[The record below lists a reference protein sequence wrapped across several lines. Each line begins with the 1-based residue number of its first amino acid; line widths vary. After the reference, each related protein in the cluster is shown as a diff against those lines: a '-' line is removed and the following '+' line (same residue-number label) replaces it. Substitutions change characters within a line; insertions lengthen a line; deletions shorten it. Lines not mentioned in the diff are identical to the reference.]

1 MKTFL
6 ILCTVVGLAL
16 AGYHYIAHYVKVS
29 ASCTSHTSYC
39 ADHVDDAWLVL
50 S

>member
-6 ILCTVVGLAL
+6 ILCAVAGITL
-16 AGYHYIAHYVKVS
+16 AGYHIAHYAKVS
-29 ASCTSHTSYC
+29 ARCTSHTSYC